1 MVDRGY
7 QGTETWKDGKEKC
20 EKEKGLRGCLVDGLY
35 KVGFEI
41 FHQIC
46 AGRGHWAT
54 FEVGPITSGATA
66 GEEGAGGGPP
76 KRAAGIKSAQDRP
89 GWMPD
94 RGAAGDVGGGR
105 GRGTVGVTSGS
116 TAVLQA
122 RRKSSCSLA
131 TPQSVY

>member
-54 FEVGPITSGATA
+54 FEVEPITSGATA
-66 GEEGAGGGPP
+66 GEEGAGGPSKASCRNKVGPGSS
-76 KRAAGIKSAQDRP
+76 RMDARP
-89 GWMPD
+89 GSCV
-94 RGAAGDVGGGR
+94 RCGGGPWPWHC
-105 GRGTVGVTSGS
+105 GRHFWINGS
-116 TAVLQA
+116 AP
-122 RRKSSCSLA
+122 SS
-131 TPQSVY
+131 T